1 MNQGIEK
8 GYLSLGIC
16 DYGECLHAACCMYW
30 VPSLV
35 FSLIARQLKNCFD

>member
-16 DYGECLHAACCMYW
+16 DYGECLHAACCVYW
-30 VPSLV
+30 VPSLAFLV
-35 FSLIARQLKNCFD
+35 DIKAAQKLS